1 MKRLHFKTTG
11 HAPTCAYNL
20 HRLKQANPCL
30 GEPRPPRDK
39 SLAQKVAGR
48 PRPCPRGYIRPCDL
62 RHSHI
67 PNDTMKTNPIGH
79 FPSGQ
84 PILPVRQADRSPKR
98 VFVLGVYASA
108 VHARWIS
115 PEGRTRIA
123 ALAVASEP
131 EIFWPGLGAE

>member
-1 MKRLHFKTTG
+1 MR
-11 HAPTCAYNL
+11 A
-20 HRLKQANPCL
+20 R
-30 GEPRPPRDK
+30 
-39 SLAQKVAGR
+39 V
-48 PRPCPRGYIRPCDL
+48 
-62 RHSHI
+62 
-67 PNDTMKTNPIGH
+67 DTMKTNPIGH